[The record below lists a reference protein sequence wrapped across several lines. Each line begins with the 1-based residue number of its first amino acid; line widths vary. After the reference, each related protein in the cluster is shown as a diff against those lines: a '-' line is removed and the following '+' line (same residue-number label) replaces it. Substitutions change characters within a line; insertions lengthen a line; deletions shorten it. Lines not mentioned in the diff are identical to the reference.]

1 MTGTD
6 SGATGKEKHGKSQ
19 QVDMEFHVIGLN
31 EDLEVFLLTPNML
44 PD

>member
-1 MTGTD
+1 MTGAG
-6 SGATGKEKHGKSQ
+6 SSATGQEKHGKSQ
-19 QVDMEFHVIGLN
+19 QADVEFHVIGFN